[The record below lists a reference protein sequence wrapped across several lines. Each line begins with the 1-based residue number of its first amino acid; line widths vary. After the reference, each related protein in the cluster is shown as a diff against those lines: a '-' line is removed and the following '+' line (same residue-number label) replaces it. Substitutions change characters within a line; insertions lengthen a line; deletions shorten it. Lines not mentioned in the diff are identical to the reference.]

1 MPELSRT
8 IVVAV
13 TALLKVAVL
22 FSSPLLAPV
31 ILIVGTV
38 TASWNNAAPALL
50 VVPTVKVSAATV
62 PVKVTVAGAPS
73 ALSMTLILVVS
84 PPAASAMVPVTD
96 FASVASNNKVPELV
110 IVPVTL
116 SLNVVVLLA
125 ALLIAVA
132 STLPLK
138 VVLSSISINA
148 NEYDELPT
156 VVVKVVPPVLVICTV
171 PTPSLAPSTDPV
183 TVIAAGVPAEAT
195 NNLALE
201 LTTADVFKVTLFLK
215 VAVLVAAISK
225 LSTVTAP
232 VYVEVSLISNVP
244 ILVPPM
250 VPLNVLLAPVT

>member
-1 MPELSRT
+1 
-8 IVVAV
+8 
-13 TALLKVAVL
+13 
-22 FSSPLLAPV
+22 
-31 ILIVGTV
+31 
-38 TASWNNAAPALL
+38 
-50 VVPTVKVSAATV
+50 
-62 PVKVTVAGAPS
+62 
-73 ALSMTLILVVS
+73 MTLISVPS
-84 PPAASAMVPVTD
+84 APPPGSAIVPVTD
-96 FASVASNNKVPELV
+96 LSAEVLNNKVPEFV
-110 IVPVTL
+110 IFAVTA
-116 SLNVVVLLA
+116 SLNVAVLLA

-201 LTTADVFKVTLFLK
+201 LTTADVFKVISFLN
-215 VAVLVAAISK
+215 VAVLLAAISK
-225 LSTVTAP
+225 LLTVTAP

-250 VPLNVLLAPVT
+250 VPLNVLLVPVT